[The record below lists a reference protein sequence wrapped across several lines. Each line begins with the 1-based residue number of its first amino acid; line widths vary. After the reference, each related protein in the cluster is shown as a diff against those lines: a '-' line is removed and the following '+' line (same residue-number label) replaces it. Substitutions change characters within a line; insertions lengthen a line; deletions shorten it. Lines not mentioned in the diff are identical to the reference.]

1 MVAEIGLEPTTCRVW
16 TGCSSQLSYSAT
28 KIKKNGGAKG
38 DRTPDPLRARQ
49 VLSQLSYD
57 PTNNGRNDRI
67 WTCNPL
73 VPNQMHCQVV
83 LHSVHK
89 CLNIIPNGSKYFNTF
104 FHFFKVFFL
113 EVPVGLEPAIIEL
126 QSIALPTW
134 LRNQRFHI
142 VSHIFGVY
150 NTRYNIFLSF
160 PNIEG
165 LIYSNNMY

>member
-16 TGCSSQLSYSAT
+16 TGCSSQLSYSAE
-28 KIKKNGGAKG
+28 KLKNGGAKG

-89 CLNIIPNGSKYFNTF
+89 CLNIIPNGREYFNTF
-104 FHFFKVFFL
+104 FHFFKSIIFGGSCRTRTGDHWVAVNCLTNLAKEPAFTLYHTFFL
-113 EVPVGLEPAIIEL
+113 LTTLDIIFFYL
-126 QSIALPTW
+126 
-134 LRNQRFHI
+134 F
-142 VSHIFGVY
+142 
-150 NTRYNIFLSF
+150 
-160 PNIEG
+160 
-165 LIYSNNMY
+165 